1 MAVAGMVTRLMDEPI
16 PIRRSYIVKSYWL
29 SSRSSS
35 WSWSVVI
42 MLLRSLLDC
51 VISSSRWHVMLL
63 THHPSYRSYFM
74 STVTYVALYQA
85 ASVGSFGSIVIDTPS
100 GWYYFM
106 GIFLQSPQAW
116 HRSEDWVKIVTS
128 KYGSKREVGLIQNKY
143 LFGLLEHQTE

>member
-1 MAVAGMVTRLMDEPI
+1 
-16 PIRRSYIVKSYWL
+16 
-29 SSRSSS
+29 
-35 WSWSVVI
+35 
-42 MLLRSLLDC
+42 
-51 VISSSRWHVMLL
+51 MLL
-63 THHPSYRSYFM
+63 THHLSYRSYFV

-128 KYGSKREVGLIQNKY
+128 KYGSKQEVGLIQN
-143 LFGLLEHQTE
+143 